1 MKNVD
6 WEELDT
12 QALGA
17 IRLSL
22 SNEVRRDVI
31 HEKTTKGLMDTL
43 SEMFEKP
50 SAVEHLRAPQGV
62 GVVDLHARYL
72 GCYCQ
77 LICSLAGKNKLV
89 YNEVQDT
96 LLSEETRRKKNDD
109 EESSTTTYA
118 LLVSG
123 RSSVKEGT
131 NRGRSKSRSF
141 RDQDRDKDKECF
153 YCHDF
158 GHIRYNC
165 PKLKS
170 KRATIA
176 MVASEDDGACYGDA
190 LMATSC
196 LETPH
201 VEWILDTSCS
211 EHMCPNRDWFSSNKS
226 LKGGLGFKPLG
237 LTTYAWKACN
247 AILHLQLESRALVEA
262 SKSDKGWK
270 LALWLDFHHFS
281 CFTSTSSLL
290 EYILQGTFVRKSRPC
305 ALRFCTR
312 QSVGAQTYRVAGVGT
327 IKIKVH
333 DGSMKSLENVLHVPK
348 FDRNLISLGTLDSK
362 GHKIVGQD
370 GNMKVLKGALVVMKG
385 KKVNGLYRL
394 EGSFVRGGT
403 VGSIKSFDQGGKIGN
418 LGSYWHSR
426 EMSNSKCEG
435 TKSASKKVK
444 FEE

>member
-50 SAVEHLRAPQGV
+50 SAVEHVHLLRNLFSMKMAKDTWDV
-62 GVVDLHARYL
+62 TVNF
-72 GCYCQ
+72 
-77 LICSLAGKNKLV
+77 ICSLAGKNKLV

-109 EESSTTTYA
+109 EESSATTSA
-118 LLVSG
+118 LLVRG

-211 EHMCPNRDWFSSNKS
+211 EHMCPNRDWFSSYKS
-226 LKGGLGFKPLG
+226 LKGGL
-237 LTTYAWKACN
+237 
-247 AILHLQLESRALVEA
+247 
-262 SKSDKGWK
+262 
-270 LALWLDFHHFS
+270 
-281 CFTSTSSLL
+281 
-290 EYILQGTFVRKSRPC
+290 VR
-305 ALRFCTR
+305 
-312 QSVGAQTYRVAGVGT
+312 SVGAQTYRVAGVGT
-327 IKIKVH
+327 IKFKVH

-385 KKVNGLYRL
+385 KKVNGLYHL

-403 VGSIKSFDQGGKIGN
+403 VGSIKSFDQGGKICN

-426 EMSNSKCEG
+426 EMSYSKCEG
-435 TKSASKKVK
+435 GEIS
-444 FEE
+444 F